1 MSERIVIT
9 GAGIVS
15 AIGNSKRQCLENLRN
30 GFSGIGEVHYLP
42 TVHHEFPV
50 GEVKLSNAQMLD
62 LLGIDHNQVYSRTT
76 LMGIMAV
83 KEALAQAG
91 IDNNHN
97 HMTLI
102 SGTTVGGMDVSEQLF
117 SQGMSQEDCTNCIA
131 THTCGAST
139 CAIADH
145 FGGIFNSTITPST
158 ACSSALN
165 AIMLGS
171 DLIKAGMAQ
180 MVVAGGSEC
189 LTLFH
194 LNGFKSLMILDTQRC
209 KPFDEHR
216 QGLNLGEGAAFVVLE
231 SEEHAMSRK
240 AHILAHIAGYG
251 NACDAFHQT
260 ASSPDGEGAFLAM
273 SKALSE
279 AHMKPKDIDYI
290 NAHGTG
296 TPNNDLSESAAI
308 RRLFGNNVPPVSSTK
323 SFSGHTTS
331 ASGSIETVISLLAL
345 QEQFLPINLGWSTP
359 IQDGGIIP
367 VTEPRKASLNN
378 VMCNSFGF
386 GGNDSSLILSKHTK

>member
-15 AIGNSKRQCLENLRN
+15 AIGNNRQQCLENLKN
-30 GFSGIGEVHYLP
+30 GFSGIGEAHYLP

-50 GEVKLSNAQMLD
+50 GEVKLTNVQMCD
-62 LLGIDHNQVYSRTT
+62 FLGIDHSKVYSRTA

-91 IDNNHN
+91 VDSTQNR
-97 HMTLI
+97 MTLI

-117 SQGMSQEDCTNCIA
+117 SQGMSQDDCSNCIA

-139 CAIADH
+139 NAIAAY
-145 FGGIFNSTITPST
+145 FGDTFNSTITPST

-165 AIMLGS
+165 AIILGS
-171 DLIKAGMAQ
+171 DLIKAGLAQ
-180 MVVAGGSEC
+180 VVVAGGSES

-194 LNGFKSLMILDTQRC
+194 LNGFKSLMILDTEPC
-209 KPFDEHR
+209 KPFDVHR
-216 QGLNLGEGAAFVVLE
+216 KGLNLGEGAAFVVLE
-231 SEEHAMSRK
+231 NETHAMSRK

-260 ASSPDGEGAFLAM
+260 ASSPDGEGAFIAM
-273 SKALSE
+273 RKALDE
-279 AHMKPKDIDYI
+279 AHLKPLDIDYI

-296 TPNNDLSESAAI
+296 TPNNDQSESAAI
-308 RRLFGNNVPPVSSTK
+308 LRLFGDKVPPVSSTK
-323 SFSGHTTS
+323 SFTGHTTS
-331 ASGSIETVISLLAL
+331 ASGSIETVISLLAI
-345 QEQFLPINLGWSTP
+345 QEQFLPANLGWSTP
-359 IQDGGIIP
+359 IEDGGILP
-367 VTEPRKASLNN
+367 VTESRDASLSN

>member
-1 MSERIVIT
+1 MSEKIVIT
-9 GAGIVS
+9 GSGIVS
-15 AIGNSKRQCLENLRN
+15 AIGNNRQQCLENLKN
-30 GFSGIGEVHYLP
+30 GFSGISEVRYLP

-50 GEVKLSNAQMLD
+50 GEVKLSNSQMCD
-62 LLGIDHNQVYSRTT
+62 LLGIGHSQVYSRTT

-91 IDNNHN
+91 ASDTQNY
-97 HMTLI
+97 MTLI

-117 SQGMSQEDCTNCIA
+117 SQGMSQDDCSNCIA

-139 CAIADH
+139 NAIAAY
-145 FGGIFNSTITPST
+145 FGDTFNSTITPST

-165 AIMLGS
+165 AIILGS
-171 DLIKAGMAQ
+171 DLIKAGLAQ
-180 MVVAGGSEC
+180 MVVAGGSES

-194 LNGFKSLMILDTQRC
+194 LNGFKSLMILDTEPC

-216 QGLNLGEGAAFVVLE
+216 KGLNLGEGAAFVVLE
-231 SEEHAMSRK
+231 SETHAISRN
-240 AHILAHIAGYG
+240 AHILANISGYG

-260 ASSPDGEGAFLAM
+260 ASSPNGEGAFLAM

-279 AHMKPKDIDYI
+279 AHITTQDIDYI

-296 TPNNDLSESAAI
+296 TPNNDQSESAAI
-308 RRLFGNNVPPVSSTK
+308 HRLFDDKVPPVSSTK
-323 SFSGHTTS
+323 SFTGHTTS
-331 ASGSIETVISLLAL
+331 ASGSIETVISLLAM
-345 QEQFLPINLGWSTP
+345 QEQFLPVNLGWSTP
-359 IQDGGIIP
+359 MKDGGIIP
-367 VTEPRKASLNN
+367 ITESRKASLSN

-386 GGNDSSLILSKHTK
+386 GGNDSSLILSKYTK